1 MKNKYLRFS
10 VTALSLL
17 SSPII
22 AQENVPI
29 GVTLASG
36 PTLLFS
42 NATGFIDN
50 IAQDGDGGSVTITDL
65 DLQIYPI
72 DKTGKK
78 LTVDTVQYHDGKESG
93 WSGYPAIITYGDA
106 NPMYGWTIK
115 SADGSSFSLD
125 SLSFLDWG
133 NYDGATFAISAF
145 ENSISKGIVT
155 FKGNTTGDFVRLNN
169 TGLLTSAFK
178 SVDEVRLYQLDGK
191 DSYISLNNIKV
202 SSSVVTTVND
212 DLSLMNIGI
221 YPNPTEGSL
230 SVILKSDARV
240 SISNALGKVIFDEFL
255 AAGTPTIDLNNE
267 TSGVYMLRID
277 IAQETQMVKFV
288 KK

>member
-10 VTALSLL
+10 VATLLLL

-22 AQENVPI
+22 AQENAPI

-78 LTVDTVQYHDGKESG
+78 LTTDTLQYHDGKDAN
-93 WSGYPAIITYGDA
+93 WPDYPAIITYGDV
-106 NPMYGWTIK
+106 NSFYGWTIK

-133 NYDGATFAISAF
+133 NYDGATFAITAF
-145 ENSISKGIVT
+145 ENSISKGTVT

-202 SSSVVTTVND
+202 SSSVVTALND
-212 DLSLMNIGI
+212 DLSLKNINI

-230 SVILKSDARV
+230 SVTLKSDAKV
-240 SISNALGKVIFDEFL
+240 TVTNALGKVIFDEL
-255 AAGTPTIDLNNE
+255 LTAGNPTIDLSKEAN
-267 TSGVYMLRID
+267 GVYVLSVHTE
-277 IAQETQMVKFV
+277 QETQMVKFV